1 MVLGPRWPTSC
12 SEMSGHRAQK
22 VLRFAAYPRSCRSP
36 AVPLIG
42 YRVTHRNSRRTAS
55 APPEPEQI
63 PPLVAI
69 EKNVAGTF
77 ALSHRFCDSASL
89 SRRCLLYTSDAADD
103 LLCVDLG

>member
-1 MVLGPRWPTSC
+1 
-12 SEMSGHRAQK
+12 
-22 VLRFAAYPRSCRSP
+22 
-36 AVPLIG
+36 VPLIG

-89 SRRCLLYTSDAADD
+89 SRRRAKILKILTFFAIDVSLEFHD
-103 LLCVDLG
+103 LRQWDFS